1 MKAEL
6 YTRYSLSSAMIY
18 NATTIMH
25 FMLGG
30 IGLAI
35 GYSFIPWLA
44 LPLGATYFAL
54 SLLEMYVLMPLQVC
68 PNCVYYQ
75 LEDSRCISGLNLL
88 SRRIA
93 KKGDVRDFPNRSKGL
108 FCSNNRYMAA
118 LIAPIIALIPA
129 LIVRFSFV
137 LLGVFLG
144 IVGILLFRFFI
155 LFPKIACL
163 HCRAKHI
170 CPQADQMGV
179 REL

>member
-6 YTRYSLSSAMIY
+6 YTRYPLAAPLTY
-18 NATTIMH
+18 NGTTIAH
-25 FMLGG
+25 FVLGG

-35 GYSFIPWLA
+35 GYRFIPWLGV
-44 LPLGATYFAL
+44 PLGIVYL
-54 SLLEMYVLMPLQVC
+54 SLALLEMYVLMPLQVC
-68 PNCVYYQ
+68 PNCVYYE
-75 LEDSRCISGLNLL
+75 LENSRCISGLNLL

-93 KKGDVRDFPNRSKGL
+93 KKGDVRDFPKRAEGVL
-108 FCSNNRYMAA
+108 CSNNRYMAA
-118 LIAPIIALIPA
+118 LFVPIIAMIPA
-129 LIVRFSFV
+129 LIIRFSFA
-137 LLGVFLG
+137 LLAVFLG
-144 IVGILLFRFFI
+144 ILVILLFRFFI